1 STPGGCLRGQVTH
14 QPGHGGSGCPSTTAR
29 ELHQS
34 SPDEKNHQ
42 PDKNKLG
49 HVVSRMSEST
59 VVEFLFESLLLLRAE
74 WPEIDH
80 LVTWVD
86 RYRLDLR

>member
-1 STPGGCLRGQVTH
+1 
-14 QPGHGGSGCPSTTAR
+14 
-29 ELHQS
+29 
-34 SPDEKNHQ
+34 
-42 PDKNKLG
+42 
-49 HVVSRMSEST
+49 MSEST